1 MEKMKGEI
9 GEEERSNCDN
19 QADGK
24 LKVRILVVDDSLLDR
39 KVVERLLNKS
49 EEGFEVITVDN
60 GKKAM
65 DILGLNE
72 AETEPAAINVSSL
85 LIDCRFTKLCFIFIL
100 IFVHFS
106 VFYNCIA
113 LPSYEMKSKLLFSY
127 LSHNDRR
134 NYYVRALDCP
144 EANQDGPRHPGRQRY
159 IANGDDQSIDIVLTD
174 YCMPGMTGYDLLKA
188 VKGQSFPKPIP
199 VVVMS
204 SENEPQRIS
213 RAIGAEDFILKP
225 IQIKDVQRLRN
236 YARPNAS
243 SPIIGTKRKMKPL
256 ELATESGGSEKRPR
270 LAGVVVA

>member
-1 MEKMKGEI
+1 MEKMKGEV

-19 QADGK
+19 QGDGK

-72 AETEPAAINVSSL
+72 AETEPAAIN
-85 LIDCRFTKLCFIFIL
+85 
-100 IFVHFS
+100 
-106 VFYNCIA
+106 
-113 LPSYEMKSKLLFSY
+113 
-127 LSHNDRR
+127 
-134 NYYVRALDCP
+134 
-144 EANQDGPRHPGRQRY
+144 
-159 IANGDDQSIDIVLTD
+159 DQSIDIVLTD

-213 RAIGAEDFILKP
+213 RCRAIGAEDFILKP

-236 YARPNAS
+236 YAKPKAS
-243 SPIIGTKRKMKPL
+243 SSSIVGSKRKMKQL
-256 ELATESGGSEKRPR
+256 ELAESGGSEKRPR

>member
-1 MEKMKGEI
+1 MMASPLFLLLALALYFSPLKKQQIVEHILKVSEAAMEKMKGEI

-19 QADGK
+19 QGDGK

-72 AETEPAAINVSSL
+72 AETELAAIN
-85 LIDCRFTKLCFIFIL
+85 
-100 IFVHFS
+100 
-106 VFYNCIA
+106 
-113 LPSYEMKSKLLFSY
+113 
-127 LSHNDRR
+127 
-134 NYYVRALDCP
+134 
-144 EANQDGPRHPGRQRY
+144 
-159 IANGDDQSIDIVLTD
+159 DQSIDIVLTD

-188 VKGQSFPKPIP
+188 VKGQSFRKPIP

-213 RAIGAEDFILKP
+213 RCRAIGAEDFILKP

-236 YARPNAS
+236 YAKPNTS
-243 SPIIGTKRKMKPL
+243 SPIVGSKRKMKPL

>member
-1 MEKMKGEI
+1 MMASPLFFPLALVLYFSPLKKQQIIEHISKVSEAAMEKMKGEI
-9 GEEERSNCDN
+9 VEEERSNCDN
-19 QADGK
+19 EGDGK

-72 AETEPAAINVSSL
+72 AETEPAAIN
-85 LIDCRFTKLCFIFIL
+85 
-100 IFVHFS
+100 
-106 VFYNCIA
+106 
-113 LPSYEMKSKLLFSY
+113 
-127 LSHNDRR
+127 
-134 NYYVRALDCP
+134 
-144 EANQDGPRHPGRQRY
+144 
-159 IANGDDQSIDIVLTD
+159 DQSIDIVLTD

-213 RAIGAEDFILKP
+213 RCRAIGAEDFILKP

-236 YARPNAS
+236 YAKPNAS
-243 SPIIGTKRKMKPL
+243 SPIVGSKRKMKPL
-256 ELATESGGSEKRPR
+256 ELATESGGGSEKRPR